1 LRHDLLG
8 DEREHLVVVA
18 LTVSKSV
25 TMLSLDF
32 SSAEQKMED
41 VDTQMVMQVMTC
53 QVQKW

>member
-8 DEREHLVVVA
+8 DEQEHLVVVA

-32 SSAEQKMED
+32 SLAEQKMED
-41 VDTQMVMQVMTC
+41 VDTQMVMTC